1 MGSRNLP
8 FALLVLFAFLT
19 PAIAPAYIAFGLLLL
34 AWVIRLRRERR
45 VPDSLRSPF
54 VFVVG
59 LFGLFAAVSTA
70 FSRNPAVSA
79 RHVTGGLLLLLV
91 PIAMDLIDD
100 LPRARTIVLT
110 LSGSGGL
117 LALLG
122 IWQYLHGGDDL
133 DNRIRGTL
141 SHYMTFS
148 GLTMIAGCLLLGFA
162 LEERGRWR
170 WIGLC
175 GAVPLLAVLLT
186 FTRGAYM
193 GILAALVLLAAVR
206 RPRGLLWL
214 APVLVAV
221 FFLAPA
227 EIRGRI
233 RSITDLSDR
242 TNRDR
247 IAMVHA
253 GARMVADSPIFGLG
267 PDMVQP
273 YYALYRD
280 PGAPRWRVPHL
291 HNNAVQIAAANGLFA
306 AAAYVMVIA
315 VFLARTIVIL
325 RRERRPER
333 AAIWTGVLLAG
344 VALTVAGLFEY
355 NFGDTEVEMATLL
368 VFAIPFSKAAPA
380 APPLES
386 S

>member
-1 MGSRNLP
+1 VGSRNLP

>member
-1 MGSRNLP
+1 LGSRSLP

-34 AWVIRLRRERR
+34 AWVIHVRREGR
-45 VPDSLRSPF
+45 VPESLRSPF
-54 VFVVG
+54 VLVVG
-59 LFGLFAAVSTA
+59 LLGLFTALSAA
-70 FSRNPAVSA
+70 FSRDPAVSV
-79 RHVTGGLLLLLV
+79 RHVAGGSLLLLV
-91 PIAMDLIDD
+91 PIAMDLIDEI
-100 LPRARTIVLT
+100 PRARALVLT
-110 LSGSGGL
+110 LSASGGL

-122 IWQYLHGGDDL
+122 IWQYLHGGDAL

-148 GLTMIAGCLLLGFA
+148 GLTMISGCLLLGFA
-162 LEERGRWR
+162 LEGRGRWR

-175 GAVPLLAVLLT
+175 AAVPLLAVLLT

-214 APVLVAV
+214 APVLLAV

-253 GARMVADSPIFGLG
+253 GARMVADAPIFGLG

-280 PGAPRWRVPHL
+280 AEAPRWRVPHL

-306 AAAYVMVIA
+306 AAAYVLVVAI
-315 VFLARTIVIL
+315 FLARTVVLL
-325 RRERRPER
+325 RRERRPEE
-333 AAIWTGVLLAG
+333 AAIWAGVLLAG
-344 VALTVAGLFEY
+344 GALTVAGLFEY

-368 VFAIPFSKAAPA
+368 LFAIPFSKAAQA
-380 APPLES
+380 GR
-386 S
+386 